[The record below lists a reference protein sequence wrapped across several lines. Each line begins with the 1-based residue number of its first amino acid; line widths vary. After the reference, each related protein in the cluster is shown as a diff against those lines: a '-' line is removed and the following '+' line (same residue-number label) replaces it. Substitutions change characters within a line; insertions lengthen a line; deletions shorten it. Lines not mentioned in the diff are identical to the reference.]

1 MRIIKANRIAILI
14 SVFCFAVLIFFNN
27 FTGITPPL
35 YSFDLQ
41 PIPKLDS
48 NLGNLPLNLI
58 SSYYNSILKIEGIT
72 TNASIIL
79 QYGLPI
85 YLFVFFFVLKS
96 SVIDKREKFERGGEK
111 IKAKN
116 LRNLIL
122 KTIRKKGEIHRLEI
136 GKEQIPLPKT
146 EENRKFLILAKA
158 GAGKTQA
165 IFSLLFKS
173 KNKQGIKDFKE
184 TMIIYERKGTD
195 FIPKLLRRKTGCDY
209 LFDPRDKQGI
219 KWDIFKDLLTEKGE
233 IDEAL
238 IDFYVSSII
247 PISQGNSA
255 HFDKQA
261 QSVFKAVLLKIA
273 GSKNPSNKAL
283 IDFILAFGNLVDLRN
298 ALKEDETVKK
308 YGMDNNVINS
318 LTTDREGVADGQGSS
333 VMATLNDTFKKLS
346 RREFYFNDGNFSV
359 REFINSID
367 KNPDKRLFIANT
379 TETAG
384 AFNLYFSLFFNLIFR
399 FGLALKNSSNRRV
412 WLIWDEIQSIGSNG
426 NHALGEYVIS
436 EFINFLAES
445 RSKGFC
451 EIVATQSLPQLE
463 KLIKKE
469 GVRSLFQ
476 LLSSKVIG
484 QYDEPEGQRFICQY
498 VGEQEIKREKESE
511 SQGIRFNDSRTNRQ
525 EEEKIKKILLESEL
539 SSLPPLNFFL
549 KIGSYPISQI
559 EIQYND
565 PKDITQ
571 VLIERPIPFFERED
585 ILKLQED
592 FKNRNKKEELKE
604 ELKEEIKTE
613 EIEEITE
620 IEEDDFKMEMQE
632 LGEDEL
638 NNSINQ
644 NVLI

>member
-1 MRIIKANRIAILI
+1 MKIIKANRLAILI
-14 SVFCFAVLIFFNN
+14 SVFFFAVLVFFHN

-35 YSFDLQ
+35 FSFDLQ
-41 PIPKLDS
+41 AIGKLDN
-48 NLGNLPLNLI
+48 NLGNLPINLI
-58 SSYYNSILKIEGIT
+58 SSYYNSILKIEAVT
-72 TNASIIL
+72 TNLSIII
-79 QYGLPI
+79 QYGLPAYI
-85 YLFVFFFVLKS
+85 LIFFFVLQRGN
-96 SVIDKREKFERGGEK
+96 IDKREKFERGGEK
-111 IKAKN
+111 INAKN

-122 KTIRKKGEIHRLEI
+122 KAMKKKGETHRLEI
-136 GKEQIPLPKT
+136 GKEQIPLPKN

-173 KNKQGIKDFKE
+173 KNKAGIKDFAE
-184 TMIIYERKGTD
+184 TMIVYERKGTD

-219 KWDIFKDLLTEKGE
+219 KWDIFKDLLTERGE

-238 IDFYVSSII
+238 MDFYVSSII

-261 QSVFKAVLLKIA
+261 QSVLKAVLLKIA
-273 GSKNPSNKAL
+273 GSEKPSNKAL

-318 LTTDREGVADGQGSS
+318 LTTDRDGVADGQGSS

-346 RREFYFNDGNFSV
+346 RREFYFDNGNFSI

-379 TETAG
+379 TESAG
-384 AFNLYFSLFFNLIFR
+384 SFNLYFSLFFNLIFR
-399 FGLALKNSSNRRV
+399 FGLALKNNSNRRV

-469 GVRSLFQ
+469 GVRSLYQ
-476 LLSSKVIG
+476 LLSSKILG
-484 QYDEPEGQRFICQY
+484 QYDENEGQKFICQSI
-498 VGEQEIKREKESE
+498 GEQEIKREKESE
-511 SQGIRFNDSRTNRQ
+511 SQGIRFNDSRTNTQ
-525 EEEKIKKILLESEL
+525 EEEKIKKIILESEL

-549 KIGSYPISQI
+549 KIGSYPITQI
-559 EIQYND
+559 EIEYND

-585 ILKLQED
+585 ILKLQTD
-592 FKNRNKKEELKE
+592 FKNRNKKEEKIE
-604 ELKEEIKTE
+604 EKEEIKTV
-613 EIEEITE
+613 EIEEIE
-620 IEEDDFKMEMQE
+620 KLSDYDLIETQE
-632 LGEDEL
+632 LSQDEL
-638 NNSINQ
+638 NASLSHQ
-644 NVLI
+644 ML